1 MHRCTGGGRARPPA
15 SYRDHPILA
24 TNRARRTL
32 ACRTVPGQTM
42 TTVLFD
48 TQLWCNAGMKIGSQ
62 FKTVALVGRSNT
74 PGIGEPLTALA
85 ACIAKRGFE
94 VVFET
99 DTAQGIGVT
108 AYPTLAPA
116 EIGARADVAV
126 VLGGDG
132 TMLGIGRQLAP
143 YGTPL
148 IGVNLGRLGFI
159 TDIPVADM
167 SQRVPHMLE
176 GNFEREERTLL
187 EARIVRQG
195 EPIYHALAFNDVVV
209 NRSGFSGMAELRVS
223 VDGRFM
229 YNQRS
234 DGLIVATPTGS
245 TAYALSSQGPIL
257 HPQLQGLV
265 LVPIAPHALSNRPIV
280 LPDDSN
286 VGIQIIGGRDVN
298 VNFDMQSFT
307 ALELNDT
314 IEVRRSRHTVP
325 FLHPVGYSYY
335 ATLRQKLHWNEH
347 PSDEEGDGKTL

>member
-1 MHRCTGGGRARPPA
+1 MQ
-15 SYRDHPILA
+15 I
-24 TNRARRTL
+24 
-32 ACRTVPGQTM
+32 Q
-42 TTVLFD
+42 
-48 TQLWCNAGMKIGSQ
+48 KIQSQ

-74 PGIGEPLTALA
+74 QGIGEPLTALA
-85 ACIAKRGFE
+85 QTISQRGFD
-94 VVFET
+94 VVFEAQ
-99 DTAQGIGVT
+99 TAQEIGVSG
-108 AYPTLAPA
+108 YPTLQPA

-143 YGTPL
+143 YRTPL
-148 IGVNLGRLGFI
+148 IGINHGRLGFI
-159 TDIPVADM
+159 TDIPFSDM
-167 SQRVPHMLE
+167 QEIVPQLLA
-176 GNFEREERTLL
+176 GSFEREERSLL
-187 EARIVRQG
+187 ESRIMRDG
-195 EPIYHALAFNDVVV
+195 DPIYHALAFNDVVV
-209 NRSGFSGMAELRVS
+209 NRSGFSGMAELRVH

-257 HPQLQGLV
+257 HPQLQGIV

-280 LPDDSN
+280 LPDDCKVS
-286 VGIQIIGGRDVN
+286 IQIVAGRDVN

-307 ALELNDT
+307 AVELNDV

-335 ATLRQKLHWNEH
+335 RTLRQKLHWNEPPALQNLPAEPH
-347 PSDEEGDGKTL
+347 D

>member
-1 MHRCTGGGRARPPA
+1 ME
-15 SYRDHPILA
+15 
-24 TNRARRTL
+24 
-32 ACRTVPGQTM
+32 
-42 TTVLFD
+42 
-48 TQLWCNAGMKIGSQ
+48 IGSQ

-74 PGIGEPLTALA
+74 PAISEPLMALA
-85 ACIAKRGFE
+85 ACIAKRGLE
-94 VVFET
+94 VVFEGE
-99 DTAQGIGVT
+99 TARDIGVT
-108 AYPTLAPA
+108 GYPALTPA

-143 YGTPL
+143 YKTPL
-148 IGVNLGRLGFI
+148 IGINHGRLGFI
-159 TDIPVADM
+159 TDIAAADM
-167 SQRVPHMLE
+167 QQVVPQMLA
-176 GNFEREERTLL
+176 GSFEREERSLL
-187 EARIVRQG
+187 ESRIMRNG

-257 HPQLQGLV
+257 HPQLGGIV

-280 LPDDSN
+280 LPDDSK
-286 VGIQIIGGRDVN
+286 VSIQIIAGRDVN

-307 ALELNDT
+307 MLELNDT
-314 IEVRRSRHTVP
+314 IDVRRSRHTVP

-335 ATLRQKLHWNEH
+335 ATLRKKLHWNEH
-347 PSDEEGDGKTL
+347 PSFDDDSLV

>member
-1 MHRCTGGGRARPPA
+1 MQVT
-15 SYRDHPILA
+15 
-24 TNRARRTL
+24 
-32 ACRTVPGQTM
+32 
-42 TTVLFD
+42 
-48 TQLWCNAGMKIGSQ
+48 SQ

-85 ACIAKRGFE
+85 ACIAKLGLE
-94 VVFET
+94 VVFEA
-99 DTAQGIGVT
+99 DTAAEIGVT
-108 AYPTLAPA
+108 DHPALRLA

-143 YGTPL
+143 YRTPL
-148 IGVNLGRLGFI
+148 IGINHGRLGFI
-159 TDIPVADM
+159 TDIPISDM
-167 SQRVPHMLE
+167 REIVPQMLS
-176 GNFEREERTLL
+176 GNFEREERMLL
-187 EARIVRQG
+187 EARIVRDG
-195 EPIYHALAFNDVVV
+195 TPIYHALAFNDVVV

-245 TAYALSSQGPIL
+245 TAYSLSSQGPIL
-257 HPQLQGLV
+257 HPQLQGIV

-280 LPDDSN
+280 LPDESK
-286 VGIQIIGGRDVN
+286 VSIQIVSGREVN

-307 ALELNDT
+307 SLELGDT

-325 FLHPVGYSYY
+325 ILHPVGYSYY
-335 ATLRQKLHWNEH
+335 ATLRKKLHWHEY
-347 PSDEEGDGKTL
+347 PSHEEDSRP

>member
-1 MHRCTGGGRARPPA
+1 MQ
-15 SYRDHPILA
+15 I
-24 TNRARRTL
+24 
-32 ACRTVPGQTM
+32 Q
-42 TTVLFD
+42 
-48 TQLWCNAGMKIGSQ
+48 KIQSQ

-74 PGIGEPLTALA
+74 PGIAEPLTALA
-85 ACIAKRGFE
+85 QTISKRGFE
-94 VVFET
+94 VVFEAQT
-99 DTAQGIGVT
+99 AEEIGAQG
-108 AYPTLAPA
+108 YPALQPS

-143 YGTPL
+143 YRTPL
-148 IGVNLGRLGFI
+148 IGINHGRLGFI
-159 TDIPVADM
+159 TDIAFSEMQEV
-167 SQRVPHMLE
+167 VPQLLA
-176 GNFEREERTLL
+176 GSFEREERSLL
-187 EARIVRQG
+187 ESRITRDG
-195 EPIYHALAFNDVVV
+195 DPIYHALAFNDVVV
-209 NRSGFSGMAELRVS
+209 NRSGFSGMAELRVN

-257 HPQLQGLV
+257 HPQLQGIV

-280 LPDDSN
+280 LPDDCKVS
-286 VGIQIIGGRDVN
+286 IQIVAGRDVN

-307 ALELNDT
+307 ALELNDV

-335 ATLRQKLHWNEH
+335 RTLRKKLHWNEH
-347 PSDEEGDGKTL
+347 PLLQGDPED

>member
-1 MHRCTGGGRARPPA
+1 MQ
-15 SYRDHPILA
+15 I
-24 TNRARRTL
+24 
-32 ACRTVPGQTM
+32 Q
-42 TTVLFD
+42 
-48 TQLWCNAGMKIGSQ
+48 KIQSQ

-74 PGIGEPLTALA
+74 PGIGEPLMALA
-85 ACIAKRGFE
+85 QTISKRGFE
-94 VVFET
+94 VVFEVQ
-99 DTAQGIGVT
+99 TAQEIG
-108 AYPTLAPA
+108 AQGYPALQIA

-143 YGTPL
+143 YRTPL
-148 IGVNLGRLGFI
+148 IGINHGRLGFI
-159 TDIPVADM
+159 TDIAFSEMQEV
-167 SQRVPHMLE
+167 VPQLLA
-176 GNFEREERTLL
+176 GSFEREERSLL
-187 EARIVRQG
+187 ESRITRDG
-195 EPIYHALAFNDVVV
+195 DPIYHALAFNDVVV
-209 NRSGFSGMAELRVS
+209 NRSGFSGMAELRVN

-257 HPQLQGLV
+257 HPQLQGIV

-280 LPDDSN
+280 LPDDCKVS
-286 VGIQIIGGRDVN
+286 IQIVAGRDVN

-307 ALELNDT
+307 ALELNDV

-335 ATLRQKLHWNEH
+335 RTLRKKLHWNEH
-347 PSDEEGDGKTL
+347 PSLQNDPED

>member
-1 MHRCTGGGRARPPA
+1 MQ
-15 SYRDHPILA
+15 I
-24 TNRARRTL
+24 
-32 ACRTVPGQTM
+32 Q
-42 TTVLFD
+42 
-48 TQLWCNAGMKIGSQ
+48 KIQSQ

-74 PGIGEPLTALA
+74 PGIAEPLTALA
-85 ACIAKRGFE
+85 QTISKRGFE
-94 VVFET
+94 VVFEAQT
-99 DTAQGIGVT
+99 AEEIGAQG
-108 AYPTLAPA
+108 YPALQPA

-143 YGTPL
+143 YRTPL
-148 IGVNLGRLGFI
+148 IGINHGRLGFI
-159 TDIPVADM
+159 TDIAFSEMQEV
-167 SQRVPHMLE
+167 VPQLLA
-176 GNFEREERTLL
+176 GSFEREERSLL
-187 EARIVRQG
+187 ESRITRDG
-195 EPIYHALAFNDVVV
+195 DPIYHALAFNDVVV
-209 NRSGFSGMAELRVS
+209 NRSGFSGMAELRVN

-257 HPQLQGLV
+257 HPQLQGIV

-280 LPDDSN
+280 LPDDCKVS
-286 VGIQIIGGRDVN
+286 IQIVAGRDVN

-307 ALELNDT
+307 ALELNDV

-335 ATLRQKLHWNEH
+335 RTLRKKLHWNEH
-347 PSDEEGDGKTL
+347 PLLQGDPED

>member
-1 MHRCTGGGRARPPA
+1 MQ
-15 SYRDHPILA
+15 I
-24 TNRARRTL
+24 N
-32 ACRTVPGQTM
+32 
-42 TTVLFD
+42 
-48 TQLWCNAGMKIGSQ
+48 SQ

-94 VVFET
+94 VVFEAE
-99 DTAQGIGVT
+99 TAGQIGVSG
-108 AYPTLAPA
+108 YPTLRPA

-143 YGTPL
+143 YRTPL
-148 IGVNLGRLGFI
+148 IGINHGRLGFI
-159 TDIPVADM
+159 TDIPISDM
-167 SQRVPHMLE
+167 REIVPQMLA
-176 GNFEREERTLL
+176 GSFEREERTLL
-187 EARIVRQG
+187 ESRIVRDG
-195 EPIYHALAFNDVVV
+195 DPIYHALAFNDVVV

-280 LPDDSN
+280 LPDESR
-286 VGIQIIGGRDVN
+286 VSIQIVSGRDVN

-307 ALELNDT
+307 ALELNDV
-314 IEVRRSRHTVP
+314 IDVRRSRHTVP

-335 ATLRQKLHWNEH
+335 ATLRKKLHWNEH
-347 PSDEEGDGKTL
+347 PSHEDDPTI

>member
-1 MHRCTGGGRARPPA
+1 ME
-15 SYRDHPILA
+15 
-24 TNRARRTL
+24 
-32 ACRTVPGQTM
+32 
-42 TTVLFD
+42 
-48 TQLWCNAGMKIGSQ
+48 IGSQ

-74 PGIGEPLTALA
+74 PGIGEPLTVLA
-85 ACIAKRGFE
+85 TCIAKRGFE
-94 VVFET
+94 VVFEAE
-99 DTAQGIGVT
+99 TAREIGAT
-108 AYPTLAPA
+108 GYPALTPA

-143 YGTPL
+143 YRTPL
-148 IGVNLGRLGFI
+148 IGVNQGRLGFI
-159 TDIPVADM
+159 TDIAISEM
-167 SQRVPHMLE
+167 QQHVPQMLS
-176 GNFEREERTLL
+176 GSYEREERTLL
-187 EARIVRQG
+187 EARIVRAG

-209 NRSGFSGMAELRVS
+209 NRSGFSGMAELRVF

-257 HPQLQGLV
+257 HPQLQGIV
-265 LVPIAPHALSNRPIV
+265 LVPIAPHALSNRSIV
-280 LPDDSN
+280 LPDDCN
-286 VGIQIIGGRDVN
+286 VSIQIVGGRDVN

-307 ALELNDT
+307 AVKLNDT

-325 FLHPVGYSYY
+325 FLHPIGYSYY

-347 PSDEEGDGKTL
+347 PSGEGQDDDESL

>member
-1 MHRCTGGGRARPPA
+1 ME
-15 SYRDHPILA
+15 
-24 TNRARRTL
+24 
-32 ACRTVPGQTM
+32 
-42 TTVLFD
+42 
-48 TQLWCNAGMKIGSQ
+48 IGSQ

-74 PGIGEPLTALA
+74 PGISEPLMSLA
-85 ACIAKRGFE
+85 ACVAKRGLE
-94 VVFET
+94 VVFEAE
-99 DTAQGIGVT
+99 TARDIGVSG
-108 AYPTLAPA
+108 YPALTPA

-143 YGTPL
+143 YKTPL
-148 IGVNLGRLGFI
+148 IGVNHGRLGFI
-159 TDIPVADM
+159 TDIAATEMQQV
-167 SQRVPHMLE
+167 VPQMLA
-176 GNFEREERTLL
+176 GSFEREERSLL
-187 EARIVRQG
+187 ESRIMRNG

-209 NRSGFSGMAELRVS
+209 NRSGFSGMAELHVS

-257 HPQLQGLV
+257 HPQLGGIV

-280 LPDDSN
+280 LPDDSK
-286 VGIQIIGGRDVN
+286 VSIQIIAGRDVN

-314 IEVRRSRHTVP
+314 IDVRRSRHTVP

-335 ATLRQKLHWNEH
+335 ATLRKKLHWNEH
-347 PSDEEGDGKTL
+347 PSLDNDPLV